1 METTN
6 TMVLRQNAYSLLE
19 KMPDEKLERLIRI
32 MKEMG
37 EEDIY
42 KVDMA
47 ARQAAFDRLMEL
59 RRPIPDLDEKK
70 ALEEYYDEKYEEYL
84 NLQ

>member
-59 RRPIPDLDEKK
+59 RRPIPDLDDKK
-70 ALEEYYDEKYEEYL
+70 ELAEWREEKYGVACTD
-84 NLQ
+84 